1 LALLKVKMTVEYKI
15 VNGKYVE
22 GYFLTFED
30 IEKLIRSFQ
39 TSNPLDEKHMNIEK
53 ALDEYL
59 SHE

>member
-1 LALLKVKMTVEYKI
+1 MTVEYKI

-39 TSNPLDEKHMNIEK
+39 TSDPLDEKHMNIEK
-53 ALDEYL
+53 AIDEYL